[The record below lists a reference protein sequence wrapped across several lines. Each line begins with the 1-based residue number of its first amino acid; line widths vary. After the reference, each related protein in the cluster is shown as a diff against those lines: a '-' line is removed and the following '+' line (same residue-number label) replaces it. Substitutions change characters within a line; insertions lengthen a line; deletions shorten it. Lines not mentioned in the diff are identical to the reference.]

1 MPPMNDFPDAERP
14 ALASGSTTESSLR
27 QLTLITYILYAVSP
41 FVGLTAIVA
50 IIINYITRD
59 ETAGTIYASHF
70 DWQIRTFWW
79 GLLWSVVG
87 FVTFFLFGLGLLVFF
102 VSGIWLIYRIV
113 KGVLYWNDRKPMP
126 SA

>member
-1 MPPMNDFPDAERP
+1 MNDFPDADRTLAASPERE
-14 ALASGSTTESSLR
+14 ASLR
-27 QLTLITYILYAVSP
+27 QLTLVTYALYAVSP

-50 IIINYITRD
+50 IIINYIKRE

-79 GLLWSVVG
+79 GLLWSVIG
-87 FVTFFLFGLGLLVFF
+87 FVTLFVGVGLIVFF
-102 VSGIWLIYRIV
+102 VNGIWMIYRIV
-113 KGVLYWNDRKPMP
+113 KGFLYWNDRKPMM

>member
-1 MPPMNDFPDAERP
+1 MNDFPDADRTLPVSPERE
-14 ALASGSTTESSLR
+14 ASLR
-27 QLTLITYILYAVSP
+27 QLTLVTYALYAVSP

-50 IIINYITRD
+50 IIINYIKRE

-79 GLLWSVVG
+79 GLLWSVIGFITLFVG
-87 FVTFFLFGLGLLVFF
+87 VGLIVFF
-102 VSGIWLIYRIV
+102 VNGIWMIYRIV
-113 KGVLYWNDRKPMP
+113 KGFLYWNDRKPMV